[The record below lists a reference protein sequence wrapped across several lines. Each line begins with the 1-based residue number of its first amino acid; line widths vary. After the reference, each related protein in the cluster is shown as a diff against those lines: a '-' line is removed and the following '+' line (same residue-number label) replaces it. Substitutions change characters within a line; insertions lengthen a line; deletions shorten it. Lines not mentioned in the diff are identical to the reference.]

1 LELQALPTRI
11 TFLSHA
17 PTPSLRRASFPL
29 DEPLINGE
37 IQRIASVCWVAPR
50 AQLNLCGP
58 ELRAQQTARAL
69 GLEPSISLDLA
80 DVNYGAW
87 RGKEMDDI
95 QMSDPEGLSEWL
107 TNVNATPHGGES
119 IAHLIERVERWME
132 RQTGAGHVL
141 AITHPAVIR
150 AAVLCAMEAPP
161 DSFWRIEVS
170 PMSVTDLRFN
180 GRAWTLRSMGWSVRS
195 LDRETF

>member
-1 LELQALPTRI
+1 
-11 TFLSHA
+11 
-17 PTPSLRRASFPL
+17 
-29 DEPLINGE
+29 
-37 IQRIASVCWVAPR
+37 
-50 AQLNLCGP
+50 
-58 ELRAQQTARAL
+58 L

-170 PMSVTDLRFN
+170 PMSLTDLRFN

-195 LDRETF
+195 SDRETF

>member
-1 LELQALPTRI
+1 MELQALPTRI

-17 PTPSLRRASFPL
+17 PTSSLRRASFPL
-29 DEPLINGE
+29 DEPLIDGE
-37 IQRIASVCWVAPR
+37 AQRITSVYWVAPR
-50 AQLNLCGP
+50 AQLVLCGP
-58 ELRAQQTARAL
+58 ELRAQQTASAL

-119 IAHLIERVERWME
+119 IAHLIARVERWME

-195 LDRETF
+195 SDRETL